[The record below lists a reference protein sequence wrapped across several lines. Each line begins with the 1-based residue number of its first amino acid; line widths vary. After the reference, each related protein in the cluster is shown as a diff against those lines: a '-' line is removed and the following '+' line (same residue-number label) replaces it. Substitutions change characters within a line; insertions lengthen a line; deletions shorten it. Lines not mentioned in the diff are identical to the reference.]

1 MAKSLTYKKTTT
13 EQVKIKGVFSADAK
27 EITFVEDKV
36 EKTVKIQD
44 YLDKFASLGAELTI
58 STKSEEDLADEE

>member
-27 EITFVEDKV
+27 
-36 EKTVKIQD
+36 
-44 YLDKFASLGAELTI
+44 LTI